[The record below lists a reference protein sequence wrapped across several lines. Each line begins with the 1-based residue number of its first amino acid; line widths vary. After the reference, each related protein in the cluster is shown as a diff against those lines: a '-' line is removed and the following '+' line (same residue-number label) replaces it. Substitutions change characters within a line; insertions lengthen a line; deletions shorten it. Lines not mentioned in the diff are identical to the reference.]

1 MMALHALIYDD
12 RGFVSRI
19 LKFKAKKLYHRSDL
33 WSKTDTI
40 FLCGVGFHKK
50 TAQNPTPVV
59 LKGRLIQF
67 ISGRSIIDRLRL
79 FERTGDR
86 RRFCKK
92 QVLAA
97 MLRSVENRRD
107 G

>member
-1 MMALHALIYDD
+1 MFEMVLLLSLLYSIN
-12 RGFVSRI
+12 VQ
-19 LKFKAKKLYHRSDL
+19 KLPPPCPKNVDYC
-33 WSKTDTI
+33 KTDTI

-79 FERTGDR
+79 FERTGDC

-97 MLRSVENRRD
+97 MLRSVENRRN